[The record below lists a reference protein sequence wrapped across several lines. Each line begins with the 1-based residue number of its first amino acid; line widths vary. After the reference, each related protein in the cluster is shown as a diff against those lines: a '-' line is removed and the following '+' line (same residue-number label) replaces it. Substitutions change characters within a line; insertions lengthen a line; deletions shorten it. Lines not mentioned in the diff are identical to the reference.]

1 MEKKEEE
8 RRRATAYNRT
18 VCVPLL
24 SVAPGFR
31 SPRSVA
37 YGSFPRLTA
46 GFSLSVTVGNRF
58 VKVGVISDFLAND
71 I

>member
-1 MEKKEEE
+1 MGKGEEE

-31 SPRSVA
+31 LAS
-37 YGSFPRLTA
+37 RLII
-46 GFSLSVTVGNRF
+46 LNPL
-58 VKVGVISDFLAND
+58 ISDYP